1 MNPAREPREPKPE
14 PRRDPAPS
22 HWLVEPLDP
31 LIAGDGRTANN
42 LRFVTT
48 RFPYPSVLAGAAR
61 TRMASP
67 DGAFSIPPDQKRK
80 LTALKSI
87 PVHGP
92 LLAELGSEDGGFRRW
107 LAAAPRDAFLAEM
120 GKGDGRR
127 ALCRRLQPI
136 DLAPGWQ
143 ADSLADQELLPVG
156 APGAAMEKPVQ
167 GAPAFWDWKHFEKWL
182 RDPQDREVV
191 EIDTLGIPDF
201 PREDREHLEIWP
213 DERVGVD
220 GRLFM
225 TSGLRLLQA
234 APSERGGFGLP
245 PRRFALSLRTPGGRV
260 GDRYL
265 QLRKET
271 APLGGERRLARW
283 SPSPAGWPAMPE
295 EIREAIVRNRRARIV
310 LLTPAYFADGALPAW
325 RGLEWRGVRKATVTV
340 RAACVGRPEVVSGW
354 SLARQGKE
362 GKRGRPK
369 PSRRL
374 APAGSVYFVTID
386 APADRDVERWCD
398 AVWLAPVNDREKD
411 PRDLP
416 SPQPDRDGFGLAAL
430 GVWGPD

>member
-1 MNPAREPREPKPE
+1 MNPAREP
-14 PRRDPAPS
+14 RDPAPS

-48 RFPYPSVLAGAAR
+48 RFPFSSVLAGAAR

-67 DGAFSIPPDQKRK
+67 DGAFSIPPDQHKK
-80 LTALKSI
+80 LNALKSI

-92 LLAELGSEDGGFRRW
+92 LLAELGSEDGAFRRW
-107 LAAAPRDAFLAEM
+107 LAAAPRDAFLAAME
-120 GKGDGRR
+120 KGDGRR

-143 ADSLADQELLPVG
+143 VDSLADQELLPVG
-156 APGAAMEKPVQ
+156 APGGGMEKPVH

-182 RDPQDREVV
+182 RDPQDREGV
-191 EIDTLGIPDF
+191 EIDALGIPDF

-213 DERVGVD
+213 EERVGVD

-225 TSGLRLLQA
+225 TSGLRLLQGV
-234 APSERGGFGLP
+234 PSERGGFGLP

-265 QLRKET
+265 QLREET

-295 EIREAIVRNRRARIV
+295 EIRAAIVRDRRARIV
-310 LLTPAYFADGALPAW
+310 LLTPAYFTDGALPAW
-325 RGLEWRGVRKATVTV
+325 RREPKWRAVPKVKVTL

-354 SLARQGKE
+354 GL
-362 GKRGRPK
+362 GKRGGPK

-374 APAGSVYFVTID
+374 APAGSVYFVTIE
-386 APADRDVERWCD
+386 APDDRYVERWCD
-398 AVWLAPVNDREKD
+398 AVWLSPVNDREKD
-411 PRDLP
+411 ARNLA

-430 GVWGPD
+430 GVWGPG